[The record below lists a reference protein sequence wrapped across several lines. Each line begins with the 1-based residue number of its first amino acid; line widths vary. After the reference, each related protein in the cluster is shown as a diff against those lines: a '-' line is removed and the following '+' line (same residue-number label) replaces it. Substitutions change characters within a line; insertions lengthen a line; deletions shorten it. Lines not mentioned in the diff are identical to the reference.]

1 MTDTN
6 TQTEAAAESK
16 AKTVVDDMASR
27 RLFNT
32 TDEAIAYLATC
43 QTDFADFGNY
53 PIAAPGLSSDE
64 DGTLTFDPEIYNES
78 MQIAVATLKERGE
91 GANSST
97 VKAIVIYPSPS
108 VAALIESGAGLD
120 WIGALVAK
128 EANHVAVR
136 QLRKASGADE
146 IAEAIQQMPTT
157 LEAYTTAG
165 RESTGGA
172 LEVYNDLWQ
181 TIKKGIA
188 ERSKPFQIANLS
200 KKELRKSMESASYAA
215 AVYPTLENRT
225 KKDGTSAS
233 WFLIAAQYGQALA
246 KAQGKDSAIFDR
258 MLATRDEK
266 KIEIADEDEDTEIDF
281 EAMAAA
287 VAKPEAAEA
296 DSTGDAP
303 APDTDGA
310 AA

>member
-1 MTDTN
+1 MTDNTN
-6 TQTEAAAESK
+6 TAAANESK
-16 AKTVVDDMASR
+16 VKTVLDDMAAR
-27 RLFNT
+27 VLFANA
-32 TDEAIAYLATC
+32 DEATAYLARC
-43 QTDFADFGNY
+43 QSDFADFGNY
-53 PIAAPGLSSDE
+53 PIAAPGLSTDE
-64 DGTLTFDPEIYNES
+64 DGALVFDPEIYNES

-91 GANSST
+91 GAGSST

-136 QLRKASGADE
+136 QLRKAANADE

-157 LEAYTTAG
+157 LDAYTTAG

-188 ERSKPFQIANLS
+188 TQSKPFQIANLS
-200 KKELRKSMESASYAA
+200 KKELRKAMESASYAA

-246 KAQGKDSAIFDR
+246 KAAGKDSAVFDR
-258 MLATRDEK
+258 MLATRNEK
-266 KIEIADEDEDTEIDF
+266 TIEIADEDEADDFDF

-287 VAKPEAAEA
+287 AVATPAE
-296 DSTGDAP
+296 DSTNPAP
-303 APDTDGA
+303 AADQDGA